1 MKAFQADA
9 VTSTQAL
16 LPNSL
21 EDFQDGQS
29 LGHLQAE
36 PSFVLRDRHSF
47 GQDIRGRQSIGDL
60 QGGPSLDL
68 DTQRLDGDLQSGQS
82 LDLQDGQSL
91 GNLGGAPDLDLLE
104 DYEAETELDED
115 VEDISDRG
123 DTRAKVGKVP
133 EVVDST
139 FAPNHPILE
148 PMAEPPWEVLQPL
161 KSLQDADDQLF
172 LDDVDGFMHQT
183 NTVHDLQKQVAEQI
197 SEFENTWYLDQ
208 SQTLEE
214 KNGNS
219 GEIPRNF
226 LETDLEERHRLEKR
240 RGDFLEE
247 LRMQSEAAAG
257 MASSTFGGEAGFRSK
272 ANLAA
277 NNVTSVGRSV
287 QVAH

>member
-29 LGHLQAE
+29 FGHLQVE

-60 QGGPSLDL
+60 QGRQSLDL

-115 VEDISDRG
+115 ISDRG

-148 PMAEPPWEVLQPL
+148 PMAEPPWEVVQPL

-197 SEFENTWYLDQ
+197 SEFENTWYLEQ
-208 SQTLEE
+208 SQALEE

-226 LETDLEERHRLEKR
+226 LETDLEEEERLEKR
-240 RGDFLEE
+240 RGDFLKE

-257 MASSTFGGEAGFRSK
+257 VASSNFGGEAGFRSK
-272 ANLAA
+272 A

-287 QVAH
+287 QVASNWF